1 MEKESN
7 LLDYL
12 RWRGDLSM
20 EAVAWNV
27 VDALILARLSY
38 APFSLINL
46 QSRQTPVLLGDA
58 AQALLAEP
66 DLAEAVLQTQDP
78 ILLSALA
85 NSPRFAACRLIGYVD
100 QFDPE
105 QELQFSAVSVL
116 TGGETAFVCF
126 RGTDDTLVGW
136 KEDLNMSF
144 TFPVPAQ
151 RAALEYLERL
161 APLLPKN
168 LVLAGHSKGGN
179 LAVYAAAFCS
189 ETLQNRITA
198 VFNFD
203 GPGFDSKVLDT
214 KQYHAVCG
222 RITTF
227 LPQSSIV
234 GMLLEHE
241 EAYTVVK
248 SSQHDGIHQH
258 NVYSWVVERDHM
270 VQLDRVTGS
279 SQYIDRTLKGWIR
292 DLEPEQR
299 EKFIDALFE
308 IVSQTNARTLGEM
321 SENRLENAKAIFL
334 SLKNMDETTRKLIQQ
349 ALSVLMKNARSSLT
363 ELREEK

>member
-12 RWRGDLSM
+12 RWRGDLHM
-20 EAVAWNV
+20 DTVPWNP

-38 APFSLINL
+38 APFSLTDL
-46 QSRQTPVLLGDA
+46 QSRQEPVLLADA
-58 AQALLAEP
+58 AQALLDDPRLE
-66 DLAEAVLQTQDP
+66 EAVLQAQDP

-85 NSPRFAACRLIGYVD
+85 DSPRFASCRLAGYVD
-100 QFDPE
+100 EFDPDR
-105 QELQFSAVSVL
+105 ELQFSAVSVL
-116 TGGETAFVCF
+116 TGGNTGFVCF

-136 KEDLNMSF
+136 KEDLNMCF

-151 RAALEYLERL
+151 QAALEYLERM
-161 APLLPKN
+161 APLLPDK

-179 LAVYAAAFCS
+179 LAVYAAAFCP
-189 ETLQNRITA
+189 EALQRRITA

-203 GPGFDSKVLDT
+203 GPGFDGKVLDT
-214 KQYHAVCG
+214 DRYRAISG
-222 RITTF
+222 RVTTF

-248 SSQHDGIHQH
+248 SSRHDGIHQH
-258 NVYSWVVERDHM
+258 NVYSWAIERDHM

-279 SQYIDRTLKGWIR
+279 SKYIDRTLTGWLR

-308 IVSQTNARTLGEM
+308 VVSQTNARTLGEM

-349 ALSVLMKNARSSLT
+349 ALSALMKNARSSLYPPRD
-363 ELREEK
+363 ES